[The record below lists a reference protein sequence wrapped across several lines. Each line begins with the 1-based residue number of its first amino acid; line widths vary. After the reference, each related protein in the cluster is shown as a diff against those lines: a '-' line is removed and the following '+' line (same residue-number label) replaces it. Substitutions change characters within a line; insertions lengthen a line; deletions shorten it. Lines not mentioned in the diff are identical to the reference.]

1 MSNSPNLLSGL
12 RVIDC
17 GTYIAGPA
25 AATMMSDF
33 GAEVIKIER
42 PLGGDPYR
50 YLSFLPG
57 MPVSEHNYCWLLDA
71 RNKKSLA
78 LDLRDEAG
86 REILRK
92 LIATA
97 DIFITNYSPDLAD
110 KFQVRYEDIEPL
122 NPRLIYAHIT
132 GYGEAGDDVNKPGYD
147 TTAYWARSGLTG
159 IMFDLTT
166 ATGATPCGT
175 GDHPVALALFG
186 AIMLALYRRQITGHG
201 SKVSTSL
208 MATGAWSNSCQ
219 IQAAMLG
226 AVFPV
231 KRTRFSALNPL
242 VNQYQTRDGQRFM
255 FCCLDTRRDWSR
267 ICRAIGHTE
276 LSDDARYSTVEA
288 RFERGE
294 EVVALLDESLATKDM
309 AEWQALFDEQGVIWG
324 PIPTMDRVAA
334 DAQMKANGVFAEFD
348 HPQLGSVPTV
358 NNPINVSGV
367 AKEKPQLA
375 PGIGEHSFEILS
387 KLGYEDSAIEDL
399 MRRGVIAAPDDQQPN
414 PRSAGIPAGVPP
426 TDR

>member
-1 MSNSPNLLSGL
+1 MNNRPNLLSGL

-42 PLGGDPYR
+42 TEGGDPYR

-78 LDLRDEAG
+78 IDLRDEAG
-86 REILRK
+86 REVLRK

-97 DIFITNYSPDLAD
+97 DVFITNYTPRHAA

-122 NPRLIYAHIT
+122 NPRLIYAQIT
-132 GYGEAGDDVNKPGYD
+132 GYGEAGDDTDKPGYD

-166 ATGATPCGT
+166 ASGATPCGT
-175 GDHPVALALFG
+175 GDHPVALAMFG
-186 AIMLALYRRQITGHG
+186 AIMLALYRRQTTGHG

-226 AVFPV
+226 AEFPV
-231 KRTRFSALNPL
+231 KRNRFTSLNPL
-242 VNQYQTRDGQRFM
+242 VNQYKTRDGYRFI
-255 FCCLDTRRDWSR
+255 FCCLDTKYDWSR
-267 ICRAIGHTE
+267 ICRAIGRPD
-276 LSDDARYSTVEA
+276 LIDDARYASAEA
-288 RFERGE
+288 RFENGE
-294 EVVALLDESLATKDM
+294 EVVALLDDALATKNM
-309 AEWQALFDEQGVIWG
+309 AEWQILFDEHHVIWG
-324 PIPTMDRVAA
+324 PIPTIDRVAE
-334 DAQMKANGVFAEFD
+334 DPQMKANGVFAEFD
-348 HPQLGSVPTV
+348 HPALGAVPTV
-358 NNPINVSGV
+358 NNPINVSSV
-367 AKEKPQLA
+367 VKEKPKLA
-375 PGIGEHSFEILS
+375 PEIGQHSREILAG
-387 KLGYEDSAIEDL
+387 LGYEDRAIDDL
-399 MRRGVIAAPDDQQPN
+399 IRRDVIAASPI
-414 PRSAGIPAGVPP
+414 RIP
-426 TDR
+426 TR